1 MFPLRRVIN
10 RGNLHS
16 AGISR
21 FTAKPL
27 RSYRFPSLASASFDP
42 LLLRWMV
49 ILGYYCSDRQC
60 FAKDL
65 WEYSDARLVTSLS
78 LPSSILS
85 ATPGGRSIA
94 RHIASLR
101 VACAHFER
109 IGTHQ
114 YFTFLGAKGQIQ
126 GTHPLPRW
134 SCIPPI
140 FMKLYASGWLTIP
153 CPGGLQFPSQHRT
166 SARFEPKFRYK

>member
-1 MFPLRRVIN
+1 MITLCIVLMFLLLRVIN
-10 RGNLHS
+10 RGNLRS

-21 FTAKPL
+21 FIAKPL
-27 RSYRFPSLASASFDP
+27 RSCRFPSLASASFDP
-42 LLLRWMV
+42 LQLRWMV

-85 ATPGGRSIA
+85 ATPGGRIKA
-94 RHIASLR
+94 RLITLIR

-109 IGTHQ
+109 ISTHLN
-114 YFTFLGAKGQIQ
+114 FTFLGAKGQIQ

-134 SCIPPI
+134 SCTPPL
-140 FMKLYASGWLTIP
+140 MWDSMLPDG
-153 CPGGLQFPSQHRT
+153 
-166 SARFEPKFRYK
+166 